1 MNRAAPVTLARGA
14 YAEFVRINGIL
25 RRESVGGFLLI
36 IAAAAAMLCANLA
49 PDFYFG
55 LRDTHLGGNV
65 LGLDLDLS
73 IGHWA
78 ADGLLAVFF
87 FLVGLEL
94 KREFVAGDLRDPSTA
109 LVPVVAAIGGVAVP
123 ALIYLSLTFT
133 DPAAR
138 EGWAI
143 PAATDIAFALA
154 VLAVIGS
161 HLPAAL
167 RTFLLTLAVADDL
180 IAITIIA
187 FFYTRDLE
195 LAYLGAGLV
204 PIAAFTLLAQ
214 RGQRFLAQHHWASF
228 LLLVP
233 IGLVAWALAYASGV
247 HATVAGVLLA
257 FGVPVRPAR
266 RDADLHTAPGHPQ
279 TVPEPVE
286 GLAEILEHRVRPFS
300 AGVAVPVFA
309 FFSAGVAVGGV
320 EGFKGAV
327 TSPIGLGVIVG
338 LMAGKALGIS
348 GATWLVTRLRNARLD
363 PDLAWIDVFGLAVL
377 GGIGFTVSLLVSEL
391 SFGQG
396 TPNDDIGKVAILTAS
411 VLAALLASV
420 VLGSRNRH
428 YRAVELAE
436 LVDADADGTP
446 DAFQR

>member
-1 MNRAAPVTLARGA
+1 MAAGPRPSEDLVSERPVPVTLARGA
-14 YAEFVRINGIL
+14 YGEFVRVQHIL
-25 RRESVGGFLLI
+25 RSESVGGILLLV
-36 IAAAAAMLCANLA
+36 AALAAMLAANLA

-55 LRDTHLGGNV
+55 LRDTHLGGDV

-94 KREFVAGDLRDPSTA
+94 KREFITGDLRDPQTA

-123 ALIYLSLTFT
+123 ALIFFACTFS
-133 DPAAR
+133 DAQAR
-138 EGWAI
+138 QGWAI

-161 HLPAAL
+161 HLPGAL

-187 FFYTRDLE
+187 FFYTRDLQPMLL
-195 LAYLGAGLV
+195 LAALV
-204 PIAAFTLLAQ
+204 PIVLFAVISYRF
-214 RGQRFLAQHHWASF
+214 QRFLSHHVWAPWV
-228 LLLVP
+228 LLVP
-233 IGLVAWALAYASGV
+233 LFAVAWALTYASGV

-257 FGVPVRPAR
+257 LGVPVR
-266 RDADLHTAPGHPQ
+266 
-279 TVPEPVE
+279 TVPAEDPSH
-286 GLAEILEHRVRPFS
+286 GLAETLEHRIRPFS

-309 FFSAGVAVGGV
+309 FFSAGVAVGGLDA
-320 EGFKGAV
+320 FTAAI
-327 TSPIGLGVIVG
+327 TSPLGLGVILG
-338 LMAGKALGIS
+338 LILGKAIGIT
-348 GATWLVTRLRNARLD
+348 GATWLVTRLRHAHLD
-363 PDLAWIDVFGLAVL
+363 PDLSWLDVLGLAVL

-411 VLAALLASV
+411 VLAAALAAMI
-420 VLGSRNRH
+420 LGSRNRH

-436 LVDADADGTP
+436 QVDEDNDGTP
-446 DAFQR
+446 DKFAH

>member
-1 MNRAAPVTLARGA
+1 MRVQH
-14 YAEFVRINGIL
+14 IL
-25 RRESVGGFLLI
+25 RSESVGGILLL
-36 IAAAAAMLCANLA
+36 IAAAAAMVAANA
-49 PDFYFG
+49 FPEFYFG
-55 LRDTHLGGNV
+55 LRDAHLGGDV
-65 LGLDLDLS
+65 LGLHLDLS

-94 KREFVAGDLRDPSTA
+94 KREFITGDLRDPQTA

-123 ALIYLSLTFT
+123 ALIFFACTFA
-133 DPAAR
+133 DPQAR
-138 EGWAI
+138 AGWAI

-187 FFYTRDLE
+187 FFYTRDLQPGLL
-195 LAYLGAGLV
+195 LAALV
-204 PIAAFTLLAQ
+204 PIAVFAVIAY
-214 RGQRFLAQHHWASF
+214 RGQRLLARRWWAPW

-233 IGLVAWALAYASGV
+233 LAVVAWALTYASGV

-257 FGVPVRPAR
+257 LCVPVRTMPENDAVPRPR
-266 RDADLHTAPGHPQ
+266 RDPGAP
-279 TVPEPVE
+279 
-286 GLAEILEHRVRPFS
+286 RP
-300 AGVAVPVFA
+300 AVLRQALPCRCFA
-309 FFSAGVAVGGV
+309 FFSAGVAVGGLN
-320 EGFKGAV
+320 GFTAAV
-327 TSPIGLGVIVG
+327 ASPIGLGVILG
-338 LMAGKALGIS
+338 LVAGKAIGIT
-348 GATWLVTRLRNARLD
+348 GATWLVTRLRHAHLD
-363 PDLAWIDVFGLAVL
+363 PDLSWLDVLGLAVL

-411 VLAALLASV
+411 VLAACLAAII
-420 VLGSRNRH
+420 LGSRNRH
-428 YRAVELAE
+428 YRAVEQAE
-436 LVDADADGTP
+436 QLDDDADGTP
-446 DAFQR
+446 DRFAH

>member
-1 MNRAAPVTLARGA
+1 MSDRPVPVTLARGA
-14 YAEFVRINGIL
+14 YTEFVRVQGIL
-25 RRESVGGFLLI
+25 RRESVGGVLLLV
-36 IAAAAAMLCANLA
+36 AAAAAMLAANLA

-55 LRDTHLGGNV
+55 LRDTHLGGDI

-73 IGHWA
+73 LGHWA

-94 KREFVAGDLRDPSTA
+94 KREFVAGDLRDPQTA

-123 ALIYLSLTFT
+123 ALIFVAFTFA
-133 DPAAR
+133 DPQAR
-138 EGWAI
+138 AGWAI

-195 LAYLGAGLV
+195 PVLLVAALV
-204 PIAAFTLLAQ
+204 PIAAFAVLATRFQ
-214 RGQRFLAQHHWASF
+214 RLFSRHWWAPW

-233 IGLVAWALAYASGV
+233 LAVVAWALTYASGV

-257 FGVPVRPAR
+257 FGVPVRPAPGD
-266 RDADLHTAPGHPQ
+266 DAAH
-279 TVPEPVE
+279 
-286 GLAEILEHRVRPFS
+286 GLAETLEHRVRPFS

-309 FFSAGVAVGGV
+309 FFSAGVAVGGLD
-320 EGFKGAV
+320 GFTAAV
-327 TSPIGLGVIVG
+327 SSPIGLGVILG
-338 LMAGKALGIS
+338 LVAGKAIGIS
-348 GATWLVTRLRNARLD
+348 GATWLVTRLRHAHLD
-363 PDLAWIDVFGLAVL
+363 PDLGWVDVLGIAVL

-391 SFGQG
+391 SFGLG

-411 VLAALLASV
+411 LLAAGLAAIL
-420 VLGSRNRH
+420 LGSRNRH
-428 YRAVELAE
+428 YRSVELAE
-436 LVDADADGTP
+436 QLDEDADGTP
-446 DAFQR
+446 DRFAR

>member
-1 MNRAAPVTLARGA
+1 MSDRPVPVTLARGA
-14 YAEFVRINGIL
+14 YGEFVRIQQIL
-25 RRESVGGFLLI
+25 RSESVGGILLLV
-36 IAAAAAMLCANLA
+36 AAAAAMLTANFA

-55 LRDTHLGGNV
+55 LRDTHLGGDV
-65 LGLDLDLS
+65 LGLHLDLS

-94 KREFVAGDLRDPSTA
+94 KREFITGDLRDPQAA
-109 LVPVVAAIGGVAVP
+109 LVPVVAAVGGVAVP
-123 ALIYLSLTFT
+123 ALIFVLCTLG

-138 EGWAI
+138 IGWAI

-180 IAITIIA
+180 IAIAIIA
-187 FFYTRDLE
+187 FFYTRGLQPV
-195 LAYLGAGLV
+195 LLVAALV
-204 PIAAFTLLAQ
+204 PIALFAVVAY
-214 RGQRFLAQHHWASF
+214 RCQRFLSHHSWAPW

-233 IGLVAWALAYASGV
+233 LAAVAWALTYASGV
-247 HATVAGVLLA
+247 HATVAGVLMAL
-257 FGVPVRPAR
+257 GVPVRPTPGD
-266 RDADLHTAPGHPQ
+266 DAAH
-279 TVPEPVE
+279 
-286 GLAEILEHRVRPFS
+286 GLAETLEHRVRPFS

-309 FFSAGVAVGGV
+309 FFSAGVAVGGLS
-320 EGFKGAV
+320 GFTAAI
-327 TSPIGLGVIVG
+327 TSPIGLGVILG
-338 LMAGKALGIS
+338 LVVGKAIGIS
-348 GATWLVTRLRNARLD
+348 GATWLVTRLRHAHLD
-363 PDLAWIDVFGLAVL
+363 PDLSWLDVFGLAVL

-411 VLAALLASV
+411 VLAAAV
-420 VLGSRNRH
+420 AAVILGSRNRH
-428 YRAVELAE
+428 YREIELAE
-436 LVDADADGTP
+436 QRDDDADGTP
-446 DAFQR
+446 DRFQH

>member
-1 MNRAAPVTLARGA
+1 MSDRPVPVTLARGA
-14 YAEFVRINGIL
+14 YGEFVRIQHIL
-25 RRESVGGFLLI
+25 RSESVGGILLLV
-36 IAAAAAMLCANLA
+36 AAAAAMLAANLW

-55 LRDTHLGGNV
+55 LRDTHLGGDV
-65 LGLDLDLS
+65 AGLHLDLS

-94 KREFVAGDLRDPSTA
+94 KREFITGDLRDPQTA
-109 LVPVVAAIGGVAVP
+109 LVPVVAAVGGVAIP
-123 ALIYLSLTFT
+123 ALIFVLCTLG
-133 DPAAR
+133 DPAALT
-138 EGWAI
+138 GWAI

-187 FFYTRDLE
+187 FFYTRDLQPVLL
-195 LAYLGAGLV
+195 LAALV
-204 PIAAFTLLAQ
+204 PIALFAVVAY
-214 RGQRFLAQHHWASF
+214 RWQRFISRHAWAPW

-233 IGLVAWALAYASGV
+233 LAAIAWALTYASGV

-257 FGVPVRPAR
+257 LCVPVRPAPED
-266 RDADLHTAPGHPQ
+266 DASH
-279 TVPEPVE
+279 

-309 FFSAGVAVGGV
+309 FFSAGVAVGGWN
-320 EGFKGAV
+320 GFTSAV
-327 TSPIGLGVIVG
+327 ASPIGLGVILG
-338 LMAGKALGIS
+338 LVAGKAIGIS
-348 GATWLVTRLRNARLD
+348 GATWLVTRLRHAHLD
-363 PDLAWIDVFGLAVL
+363 PDLSWLDVFGLAVL

-411 VLAALLASV
+411 VLAAILAAII
-420 VLGSRNRH
+420 LGSRNRH
-428 YRAVELAE
+428 YRAIEEAE
-436 LVDADADGTP
+436 ALDEDADGTP
-446 DAFQR
+446 DKFAR

>member
-1 MNRAAPVTLARGA
+1 VSNRPAPVTLARGA
-14 YAEFVRINGIL
+14 YAEFVRVQQIL
-25 RRESVGGFLLI
+25 RSESVGGILLLV
-36 IAAAAAMLCANLA
+36 AAAAAMLAANFA

-55 LRDTHLGGNV
+55 LRDTHLGGDI
-65 LGLDLDLS
+65 LGLQLDLS

-94 KREFVAGDLRDPSTA
+94 KREFITGDLRDPQTA
-109 LVPVVAAIGGVAVP
+109 LVPVVAAIGGVAIP
-123 ALIYLSLTFT
+123 ALIFFACTFA
-133 DPAAR
+133 DAEAR
-138 EGWAI
+138 AGWAI

-187 FFYTRDLE
+187 FFYTRDLQPILL
-195 LAYLGAGLV
+195 LAALV
-204 PIAAFTLLAQ
+204 PIALFAFVSY
-214 RGQRFLAQHHWASF
+214 RFQRFLSHHAWAPW

-233 IGLVAWALAYASGV
+233 LFAVAWALTYASGV

-257 FGVPVRPAR
+257 LGVPVR
-266 RDADLHTAPGHPQ
+266 
-279 TVPEPVE
+279 TVPTDDASH
-286 GLAEILEHRVRPFS
+286 GLAETLEHRIRPFS

-309 FFSAGVAVGGV
+309 FFSAGVVIGGLDGFTAAV
-320 EGFKGAV
+320 A
-327 TSPIGLGVIVG
+327 SPIGLGVILG
-338 LMAGKALGIS
+338 LVAGKAIGIS
-348 GATWLVTRLRNARLD
+348 GATWLVTRLRHASLD
-363 PDLAWIDVFGLAVL
+363 PDLSWVDVVGLAVL

-396 TPNDDIGKVAILTAS
+396 TPNDDVGKVAILTAS
-411 VLAALLASV
+411 VLAAVLAAV
-420 VLGSRNRH
+420 ILGSRNRH
-428 YRAVELAE
+428 YRAVEEAE
-436 LVDADADGTP
+436 QVDEDLDGRP
-446 DAFQR
+446 DRFAR

>member
-1 MNRAAPVTLARGA
+1 VSDRPVPVTLARGA
-14 YAEFVRINGIL
+14 YGEFLRIQQIL
-25 RRESVGGFLLI
+25 RSESVGGILLL
-36 IAAAAAMLCANLA
+36 IAAAAAMLAANLA

-55 LRDTHLGGNV
+55 LRDTHLGGDV
-65 LGLDLDLS
+65 LGLHLDLS

-94 KREFVAGDLRDPSTA
+94 KREFITGDLRDPQTA
-109 LVPVVAAIGGVAVP
+109 LVPVVAAVGGVAIP
-123 ALIYLSLTFT
+123 ALIFVLCTLG

-138 EGWAI
+138 TGWAI

-187 FFYTRDLE
+187 FFYTRDLQP
-195 LAYLGAGLV
+195 LLLVAALV
-204 PIAAFTLLAQ
+204 PIALFAVVAY
-214 RGQRFLAQHHWASF
+214 RGQRFIGRHAWAVWLF
-228 LLLVP
+228 LVP
-233 IGLVAWALAYASGV
+233 LAVVAWALTYASGV

-257 FGVPVRPAR
+257 MGVPVR
-266 RDADLHTAPGHPQ
+266 
-279 TVPEPVE
+279 TVPEDDASH

-309 FFSAGVAVGGV
+309 FFSAGVAVGGLS
-320 EGFKGAV
+320 GFTSAI
-327 TSPIGLGVIVG
+327 TSPIGLGVILG
-338 LMAGKALGIS
+338 LVVGKAIGIS
-348 GATWLVTRLRNARLD
+348 GATWLVTRLRHAHLD
-363 PDLAWIDVFGLAVL
+363 PDLSWLDVFGLAVL

-411 VLAALLASV
+411 VLAALLAAV
-420 VLGSRNRH
+420 LLGSRNRH
-428 YRAVELAE
+428 YRAIELAE
-436 LVDADADGTP
+436 QADDDADGTP
-446 DAFQR
+446 NKFQK

>member
-1 MNRAAPVTLARGA
+1 MTGRPVPVTLARGA
-14 YAEFVRINGIL
+14 YTEFVRIQGIL
-25 RRESVGGFLLI
+25 RRESVGGILLL
-36 IAAAAAMLCANLA
+36 IAAAAAMLAANFA
-49 PDFYFG
+49 PEFYFG
-55 LRDTHLGGNV
+55 LRDTHLGGDL
-65 LGLDLDLS
+65 LGLHLDLS

-78 ADGLLAVFF
+78 SDGLLAVFF
-87 FLVGLEL
+87 FLIGLEL
-94 KREFVAGDLRDPSTA
+94 KREFVVGDLRDPQTA

-123 ALIYLSLTFT
+123 ALIFVACTYG
-133 DPAAR
+133 DPEAR
-138 EGWAI
+138 GGWAI

-195 LAYLGAGLV
+195 PMLLLAALV
-204 PIAAFTLLAQ
+204 PIGAFALVAHRFQWLLSRKWWAQ
-214 RGQRFLAQHHWASF
+214 W

-233 IGLVAWALAYASGV
+233 LALIAWALTSASGV

-257 FGVPVRPAR
+257 FGVPVRPAKGD
-266 RDADLHTAPGHPQ
+266 DAAH
-279 TVPEPVE
+279 
-286 GLAEILEHRVRPFS
+286 GLAETIEHRIRPFS
-300 AGVAVPVFA
+300 AAVAVPVFA
-309 FFSAGVAVGGV
+309 FFSAGVAIGGIS
-320 EGFKGAV
+320 EFTAAV
-327 TSPIGLGVIVG
+327 ASPIGLGVILG
-338 LMAGKALGIS
+338 LVAGKAIGIF
-348 GATWLVTRLRNARLD
+348 GATWLVTRLRHASLD
-363 PDLAWIDVFGLAVL
+363 PDLAWVDVFGLAIL

-411 VLAALLASV
+411 VLAALLAAI

-436 LVDADADGTP
+436 QLDEDADGTP
-446 DAFQR
+446 DRFAR